1 MPDGTL
7 TLNAGLSM
15 LGGVAAFVVLWGY
28 NMCFQTFLREDAAF
42 IQFITSRRFML
53 FALLLGA
60 GHLFFYG
67 LQRLA
72 AAGGLA
78 WWFAADQH
86 DRLRLFRRGLCD

>member
-1 MPDGTL
+1 
-7 TLNAGLSM
+7 M

-28 NMCFQTFLREDAAF
+28 NMSFQTFLREDAAF

-53 FALLLGA
+53 LPCYWARGIC
-60 GHLFFYG
+60 FYG

-78 WWFAADQH
+78 WRFTADQH